1 MKNFSFSTILICFLL
16 VIFTIALP
24 IFIQKDM
31 GEIFSLIINPI
42 IWTGISIVAYFNNDN
57 NIEIE
62 IGTGKGK
69 FIIEKALQ
77 NSNINFIGI
86 EKYDSPLVS
95 AVKKLEE
102 LDINNLRLICYDAF
116 TIDNIFD
123 KEISKIYLNFSD
135 PWPKKRHTK
144 RRLTSSRFLEKYDLI
159 FKDTKMIEMKTD
171 NDDLFDYSCE
181 SFSEYGYKIVSKD
194 TNHISDI
201 TTEYED
207 KFRSIGK
214 NINYIS
220 VVKD

>member
-1 MKNFSFSTILICFLL
+1 MRLKHI
-16 VIFTIALP
+16 
-24 IFIQKDM
+24 KDADK
-31 GEIFSLIINPI
+31 IINRSTYI
-42 IWTGISIVAYFNNDN
+42 IENPEEYKGLWNKLFNNDN

-77 NSNINFIGI
+77 NPNINFIGI

-102 LDINNLRLICYDAF
+102 LDINNLRLICYDAL
-116 TIDNIFD
+116 TIDNVFD
-123 KEISKIYLNFSD
+123 REISKIYLNFSD

-144 RRLTSSRFLEKYDLI
+144 RRLTSNRFLEKYDLI
-159 FKDTKMIEMKTD
+159 FKDTKRIEMKTD
-171 NDDLFDYSCE
+171 NDDLFNYSCE
-181 SFSEYGYKIVSKD
+181 SLIEYGYKIIEKD

-220 VVKD
+220 VVKE

>member
-1 MKNFSFSTILICFLL
+1 MRLKHI
-16 VIFTIALP
+16 
-24 IFIQKDM
+24 KDADK
-31 GEIFSLIINPI
+31 IINKSNYI
-42 IWTGISIVAYFNNDN
+42 IENPEEYKGKWNKLFNNDN

-86 EKYDSPLVS
+86 EKYDSPLVL